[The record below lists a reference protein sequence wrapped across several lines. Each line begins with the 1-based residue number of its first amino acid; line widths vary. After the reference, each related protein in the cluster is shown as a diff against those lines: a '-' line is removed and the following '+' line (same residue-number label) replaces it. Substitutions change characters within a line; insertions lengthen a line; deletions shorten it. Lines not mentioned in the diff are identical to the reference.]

1 MRDGSV
7 LPCRGSG
14 DFLMAERV
22 LDVVIAVLVICIF
35 VAAGIVA
42 ASSGMGQAIFTVFLA
57 IYATAIV
64 MHVRRWHM
72 I

>member
-1 MRDGSV
+1 
-7 LPCRGSG
+7 
-14 DFLMAERV
+14 MAERV